1 MDVVVK
7 RKRVLCRSIYC
18 WMQSVTVCCCFT
30 GVRQLAHAASILCAT
45 VPAHSPTI
53 VVVPSSSISKW
64 SAMAA
69 EIVYIPFQS
78 CPAHP
83 GIPEPLQIRRRE
95 RDECVAEAS
104 KRMLNPVAV
113 VRAIMTQ
120 AAVECTRAKC
130 EEISAFSSRAD
141 YQQNE
146 ETTHIQVSIAET
158 MALARGH
165 NQTAFPQPEL

>member
-1 MDVVVK
+1 MCVGSFLAAELTMDVVVK

-45 VPAHSPTI
+45 VPAHSPMI

-78 CPAHP
+78 SAALPRIP
-83 GIPEPLQIRRRE
+83 GPLRMRRRA
-95 RDECVAEAS
+95 RFQ
-104 KRMLNPVAV
+104 MLLGQSLHQTYAV
-113 VRAIMTQ
+113 
-120 AAVECTRAKC
+120 
-130 EEISAFSSRAD
+130 SSRNCHEF
-141 YQQNE
+141 YTQLL
-146 ETTHIQVSIAET
+146 THST
-158 MALARGH
+158 
-165 NQTAFPQPEL
+165 